1 MYSDKDYFL
10 ERISLTDLNKLTNSS
25 DDNLTAAIEAAD
37 SLIDSYLRNK
47 INTLPLTSPPEVIR
61 QCSYNIAIY
70 NLHDRPQFSR
80 IPEWV
85 QTKYADTIAYLKDI
99 STGKVNLNVT
109 VPTTQR
115 ETSIQV
121 DGNDLRMTRDF
132 P

>member
-10 ERISLTDLNKLTNSS
+10 ERISLTDLNKLTNTS
-25 DDNLTAAIEAAD
+25 DSNLTAAIEAAD

-85 QTKYADTIAYLKDI
+85 QTKYADAISYLKDI

-109 VPTTQR
+109 VPDEQK

-121 DGNDLRMTRDF
+121 DGNELRMVRNF

>member
-85 QTKYADTIAYLKDI
+85 QTKYADAISYLKDI

-109 VPTTQR
+109 VPDEQK

-121 DGNDLRMTRDF
+121 DGNELRMTRNF

>member
-10 ERISLTDLNKLTNSS
+10 ERISLTDLNKLTNS
-25 DDNLTAAIEAAD
+25 DDSNLTAAIEAAD

-47 INTLPLTSPPEVIR
+47 VNTLPLASPPEVIR

-70 NLHDRPQFSR
+70 NLHDRPQYGK

-85 QTKYADTIAYLKDI
+85 QTKYADTISYLKDVAK
-99 STGKVNLNVT
+99 GNVNLNVT
-109 VPTTQR
+109 VPDEQK

-121 DGNDLRMTRDF
+121 DGNELRMMRNF

>member
-10 ERISLTDLNKLTNSS
+10 ERISLTDLNKLTNTS
-25 DDNLTAAIEAAD
+25 DSNLTAAIEAAD

-85 QTKYADTIAYLKDI
+85 QTKYADAISYLKDV

-109 VPTTQR
+109 VPDEQK

-121 DGNDLRMTRDF
+121 DGNELRMMRNF